1 VRPILTLAA
10 PGTLVT
16 ALVVGGIVALAL
28 QLPVPLALLFGS
40 VVAATD
46 PVAVTAVFKQLRAP
60 SELTVV
66 MEGESLINDGMAI
79 TLYTAFIGV
88 ALSDASSFGGVL
100 GSFAA
105 EVLGGVLIG
114 GLLGVAF
121 SRLTGT
127 IDDHLLEMTLSTA
140 LAYGSY
146 LVAQSAHTSGALAC
160 VAAGLIHGS
169 YGRHVG
175 MSENTRRLLDDL
187 WEYLGF
193 LANALLFLLVGFSIN
208 LAALMTYLGPII
220 VAVAA
225 VLLARVLVIGGASGL
240 LPQEAGLRTLAE
252 RAVLIWGGL
261 RGALTLA
268 LALALPFEIPARDV
282 LVAMAFGVV
291 LFTLVV
297 QGLTLPLLI
306 RRSGLGR

>member
-1 VRPILTLAA
+1 
-10 PGTLVT
+10 
-16 ALVVGGIVALAL
+16 
-28 QLPVPLALLFGS
+28 
-40 VVAATD
+40 
-46 PVAVTAVFKQLRAP
+46 
-60 SELTVV
+60 
-66 MEGESLINDGMAI
+66 MAI
-79 TLYTAFIGV
+79 TLYTAFIGL
-88 ALSDASSFGGVL
+88 ALSETAGVGGVL
-100 GSFAA
+100 GLFAA

-114 GLLGVAF
+114 ALLGVGF
-121 SRLTGT
+121 SRLTGA

-175 MSENTRRLLDDL
+175 MSENTRRLLDDQ

-193 LANALLFLLVGFSIN
+193 LANALLFLLVGFSVN
-208 LAALMTYLGPII
+208 VAALLTHLWPVT

-225 VLLARVLVIGGASGL
+225 VLFARVLVVGGAAGL
-240 LPQEAGLRTLAE
+240 LPREAGLRTLPE

-268 LALALPFEIPARDV
+268 LALALPPELPARDM
-282 LVAMAFGVV
+282 LIAMAFGVV

-297 QGLTLPLLI
+297 QGLTLPLLV
-306 RRSGLGR
+306 RRTGLGC